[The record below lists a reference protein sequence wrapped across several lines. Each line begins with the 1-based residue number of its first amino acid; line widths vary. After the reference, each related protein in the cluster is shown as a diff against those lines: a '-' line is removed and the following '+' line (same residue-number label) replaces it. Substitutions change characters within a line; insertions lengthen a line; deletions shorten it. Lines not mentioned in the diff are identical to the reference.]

1 MLPTTALLA
10 SFSPLNRS
18 DFKKLFVEILL
29 ELRCLFHRQLNVIVS
44 VCVAHG
50 GREQH
55 YKPVLVIPAEVQI
68 VALSIPDARAGISS

>member
-29 ELRCLFHRQLNVIVS
+29 ELRCLFHRQLNVIVNVRVFHRWS
-44 VCVAHG
+44 EEDHEAI
-50 GREQH
+50 
-55 YKPVLVIPAEVQI
+55 LFIPADIQI
-68 VALSIPDARAGISS
+68 VALGIPNTRANASS